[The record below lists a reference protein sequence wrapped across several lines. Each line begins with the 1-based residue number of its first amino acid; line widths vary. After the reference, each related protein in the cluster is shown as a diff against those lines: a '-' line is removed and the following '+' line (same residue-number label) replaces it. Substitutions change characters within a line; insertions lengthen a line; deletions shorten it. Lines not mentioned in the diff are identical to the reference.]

1 MVVGLTVAAPRRGW
15 PGWRFSAGT
24 LLYFAAVLVA
34 PERDKP
40 SREIRSHARGE
51 FSFSLVDVE
60 AGLGEP
66 TSSLDWRV
74 DLVGEDGRN
83 CRNLND
89 DHCLA
94 RSTTV

>member
-1 MVVGLTVAAPRRGW
+1 MAEPCWTALSSGD
-15 PGWRFSAGT
+15 
-24 LLYFAAVLVA
+24 AAVLVA

-51 FSFSLVDVE
+51 FSSLVDVE

-66 TSSLDWRV
+66 TSSLEWRV

-94 RSTTV
+94 RPTTA